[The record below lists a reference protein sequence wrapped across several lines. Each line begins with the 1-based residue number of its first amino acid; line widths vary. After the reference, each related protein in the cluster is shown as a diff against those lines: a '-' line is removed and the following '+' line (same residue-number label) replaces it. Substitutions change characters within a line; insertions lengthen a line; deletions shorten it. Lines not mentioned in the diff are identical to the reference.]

1 MVKVQVTIAEERDMK
16 RPSLFRTPKH
26 QRFNL
31 TPRHYDPV
39 KEELD
44 ARTARIKAELEREKA
59 GLDSEDDLA
68 GYSATGL
75 RGAFKQRS
83 NRTKSKSVNGTQL
96 VILVLMVAGLAAY
109 WFFGNSGLYV
119 FLLVSSLLLYLKLRR
134 II

>member
-1 MVKVQVTIAEERDMK
+1 MK
-16 RPSLFRTPKH
+16 RPSLFKTPRH

-39 KEELD
+39 KEEIE
-44 ARTARIKAELEREKA
+44 ARTARIKAELEREKKGLAAEGDFAEYGA
-59 GLDSEDDLA
+59 GA
-68 GYSATGL
+68 GI

-96 VILVLMVAGLAAY
+96 VILALIIFGLGAY
-109 WFFGNSGLYV
+109 WYFGNSGLYV

>member
-1 MVKVQVTIAEERDMK
+1 MK

-26 QRFNL
+26 QRFTL

-39 KEELD
+39 KEELE

-59 GLDSEDDLA
+59 GLRSDDDLGNYNA
-68 GYSATGL
+68 ATGI
-75 RGAFKQRS
+75 RGTFKQRS
-83 NRTKSKSVNGTQL
+83 NRTKSKSVNGMQL
-96 VILVLMVAGLAAY
+96 VILVLMIAGLAGY

-119 FLLVSSLLLYLKLRR
+119 FLLVSSVLLYLKLRR